1 MDDTFRAD
9 ADPLVGTTLAERYL
23 IVEQLGSGG
32 MGAVYRAEHVHMKKS
47 VAVKV
52 LHRHMTTNQEV
63 VARFEREAVA
73 AGRIDHPNVAAAT
86 DFGRLPDGS
95 FYLVL
100 EYVEGK
106 SLGLLMDQGPTDPVR
121 ALAIT
126 RQIADGLAAAHA
138 AGIVHRDLK
147 PDNVLLVDRE
157 GARDIVKVLDFGI
170 AKVHLEEGSGHRPLT
185 QIGTIFGTP
194 QYMSPEQGQGHTV
207 DARSDLYAVGVLLYE
222 MLAGKLPFDADDLVV
237 LITRHVT
244 EPPPPLPAAIPAP
257 LRALVADLLAK
268 KPAERV
274 QSAAVL
280 RERIDALLAELAPD
294 AALAWR
300 GGSRASARGSAASGG
315 ASAPNA
321 AAASVAG
328 GIAHVA
334 ARASA
339 EASRVVSLVEKA
351 QRELLRRAP
360 ALERRV
366 RVGGVVLPLFAL
378 VGGGVLLALVGALLA
393 ILVVPGRS
401 GRHASGTSP
410 SAGASATAPKNSEE
424 AKHRELVRR
433 AESGNRQALATL
445 DALPSKQRKPEDAR
459 ALGRGYAAAGDWT
472 SSVAAY
478 RAGVLAFPSLRS
490 DPELLADIRR
500 ASEQES
506 SSEEALRLSA
516 HQLGEKGLDLLWD
529 AWTATRNKAELVAI
543 NRRVRQF
550 LDDTA
555 VREHAA
561 RELGLVFELER
572 AEKRRR
578 CSEAKAL
585 LPKVA
590 EYGDARLLP
599 ILDRFKLTR
608 GCGFVDLAD
617 CWECLR
623 SGKELARARE
633 AVEKRPAPTFT
644 AR

>member
-1 MDDTFRAD
+1 MNDTFRAD

-73 AGRIDHPNVAAAT
+73 AGRIEHPNVAAAT

-106 SLGLLMDQGPTDPVR
+106 SLGLAMDEGPMAPAR

-126 RQIADGLAAAHA
+126 RQIADGLAAAHG

-147 PDNVLLVDRE
+147 PDNVLLVERE
-157 GARDIVKVLDFGI
+157 GVKDIVKVLDFGI
-170 AKVHLEEGSGHRPLT
+170 AKVHLDEGSGHRPLT

-194 QYMSPEQGQGHTV
+194 QYMSPEQGQGRTV
-207 DARSDLYAVGVLLYE
+207 DARSDLYALGVLLYE

-244 EPPPPLPAAIPAP
+244 EPPPPLPAEIPAP
-257 LRALVADLLAK
+257 VRALVAELLAK
-268 KPAERV
+268 KPEERV
-274 QSAAVL
+274 PSAAAL

-294 AALAWR
+294 ATAAWR
-300 GGSRASARGSAASGG
+300 VPSRVSARGSSAASA

-321 AAASVAG
+321 ATLGTQVAS
-328 GIAHVA
+328 GIGDVA

-339 EASRVVSLVEKA
+339 EASRVKGVLEKA
-351 QRELLRRAP
+351 HRELVRRVP
-360 ALERRV
+360 GLERPV

-378 VGGGVLLALVGALLA
+378 VGGGVLLALAGALLA
-393 ILVVPGRS
+393 ILVVPARS
-401 GRHASGTSP
+401 GRHAP
-410 SAGASATAPKNSEE
+410 DASASASAAAPKNSEE
-424 AKHRELVRR
+424 AKHKELLRR
-433 AESGNRQALATL
+433 AEAGNRQALAVIE
-445 DALPSKQRKPEDAR
+445 ALPAKQRKAEDAR
-459 ALGRGYAAAGDWT
+459 ALGRGYAAAGEWT
-472 SSVAAY
+472 SAVAAY
-478 RAGVLAFPSLRS
+478 RAAVLAFPSLKS
-490 DPELLADIRR
+490 DPELLSDIRR
-500 ASEQES
+500 ATEQES
-506 SSEEALRLSA
+506 SSEEALRLAA

-529 AWTATRNKAELVAI
+529 AWTASKNKADLAAV

-550 LDDTA
+550 LDDSA
-555 VREHAA
+555 VREHAT

-572 AEKRRR
+572 AEKKKR
-578 CSEAKAL
+578 CSEAKSL

-599 ILDRFKLTR
+599 ILDRFKVTR
-608 GCGFVDLAD
+608 GCGFVDLGD

-623 SGKELARARE
+623 GNKELARTRE
-633 AVEKRPAPTFT
+633 LVEKRPPPTFT
-644 AR
+644 GR